1 MGERDAAMRPSL
13 LLSNFAPLHISGK
26 QDEMVY
32 LEQTTAAQ
40 RAWFPVAPARIAGT
54 PVLALRNTTDHT
66 ACSVPATIGGDFSSD
81 FNGDFDRPAR
91 GSVRLTFSLPE
102 GLAVGEYEYHLL
114 DGDVTLSIGLAWI
127 GELGNADEYDH
138 PVEFDQYDD

>member
-1 MGERDAAMRPSL
+1 MRPSL
-13 LLSNFAPLHISGK
+13 LLSNFAALHISGK
-26 QDEMVY
+26 QDAMVY
-32 LEQTTAAQ
+32 LEQTTEAQ

-66 ACSVPATIGGDFSSD
+66 TCSVTATVGGDPS
-81 FNGDFDRPAR
+81 R
-91 GSVRLTFSLPE
+91 GSVRLTFALPG

-127 GELGNADEYDH
+127 GELGTADEYDH
-138 PVEFDQYDD
+138 PVEFDQYD